1 MTLRHFEIFK
11 TVAEMG
17 NFTKAA
23 EKLYISQSGVS
34 HAIRDL
40 EEKAGTALF
49 DRLSKSVC
57 LTESGRLLLQ
67 EIIPILS
74 SCNALNLKIN
84 CLEQKAP
91 LRIISSITIA
101 SFWLPSIL
109 LMMKKEWPDT
119 PVEVEV
125 VNAANAIG
133 NLSLGKADVALIEG
147 IPPQGPFL
155 SIPFSSYKLTVVCAP
170 EYLLNR
176 RTLTIQELCLEKLLL
191 REKGSA
197 IRDTVDSALYLA
209 GYTVRPLWTSVNSLA
224 LIQAAKA
231 GIGITILPDILIKD
245 EIEKG
250 TLIPLTIENIV
261 LKNELIMIRHRDKY
275 ISEPLATFLSCVQKC
290 QVIE

>member
-1 MTLRHFEIFK
+1 
-11 TVAEMG
+11 MG

-23 EKLYISQSGVS
+23 EKLYISQSGIS

-49 DRLSKSVC
+49 DRLSKGVS

-74 SCNALNLKIN
+74 SCNALNSKIN

-109 LMMKKEWPDT
+109 LMLKKDWPDT

-125 VNAANAIG
+125 VNAANAIDK
-133 NLSLGKADVALIEG
+133 LSLGNADVALIEG
-147 IPPQGPFL
+147 IPPQGPFI
-155 SIPFSSYKLTVVCAP
+155 SIPFSSYKLIAVCSP
-170 EYLLNR
+170 EYPLNKKC
-176 RTLTIQELCLEKLLL
+176 LTIQELCLEKLLL

-197 IRDTVDSALYLA
+197 IRDTVDSTLYLA
-209 GYTVRPLWTSVNSLA
+209 GYTVLPLWTSVNSPA
-224 LIQAAKA
+224 LIEAAKT
-231 GIGITILPDILIKD
+231 GLGITILPDILVKD
-245 EIEKG
+245 ELKKG
-250 TLIPLTIENIV
+250 TLISLTVEDIV

-290 QVIE
+290 QAMGEPYHK